1 MFEYPNKLNIIFDK
15 LNNYNIKAIIVGG
28 FVRDYFLQKNSKDID
43 IELYNASSF
52 EQIVEILKEFGETNI
67 VGKSFGVVKLNLGNL
82 ELDFS
87 LPRLDNKISS
97 GHKGFSVQ
105 TFKILDFKT
114 ASKRR
119 DFTINAIGY
128 DVSSKKIID
137 YYNGIDDIKNKKL
150 RFIDE
155 KSFKE
160 DPLRILRAVQFCSR
174 FEFEM
179 DEDLFSTCREMIK
192 EDLLKELPTE
202 RIFSEIKKLLLKSK
216 KPLIGL
222 KLLDDLNIKIFE
234 INDEKLLDVNNFVNF
249 KTDNND
255 DIIVMLAI
263 LYRDTKYNLE
273 QLTNSKTLAKKI
285 NMLLHVEDFIL
296 KKTDTINYNIAK
308 NLDLNLLSLFFKAL
322 HVEKNIL
329 NNLESLKPKID
340 GKELILKGLKPSKE
354 FTNILQTLYDE
365 QITVLLSQSQ

>member
-285 NMLLHVEDFIL
+285 NMLLHVESFIL

-308 NLDLNLLSLFFKAL
+308 NIDLNLLSLFFKAL

-365 QITVLLSQSQ
+365 QIKTYI